1 VLDLDKKKHTK
12 IQLQKPLC
20 IAAWVILI
28 WKSTEGM
35 YTIDN
40 KKRYQSG
47 NQNTQVLEEQT
58 TQWQKGRKTNTDLTS
73 EVKSN

>member
-1 VLDLDKKKHTK
+1 MLDLDKKKPHENSITK
-12 IQLQKPLC
+12 TIMHRCLSYFYMKEY
-20 IAAWVILI
+20 W
-28 WKSTEGM
+28 SM

-40 KKRYQSG
+40 KKRYLRG
-47 NQNTQVLEEQT
+47 NQNTQVLEGHT

>member
-1 VLDLDKKKHTK
+1 
-12 IQLQKPLC
+12 
-20 IAAWVILI
+20 
-28 WKSTEGM
+28 M

-58 TQWQKGRKTNTDLTS
+58 TQRQKGRKTNTDLTS

>member
-1 VLDLDKKKHTK
+1 
-12 IQLQKPLC
+12 
-20 IAAWVILI
+20 
-28 WKSTEGM
+28 M

-47 NQNTQVLEEQT
+47 NQNTQVLKEQT